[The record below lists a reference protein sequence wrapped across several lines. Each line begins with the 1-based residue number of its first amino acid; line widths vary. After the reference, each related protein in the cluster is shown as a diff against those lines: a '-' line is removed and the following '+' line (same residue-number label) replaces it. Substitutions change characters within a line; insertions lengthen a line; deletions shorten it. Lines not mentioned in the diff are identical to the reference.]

1 MLKTYFVIMLK
12 KTYFVISTNKQNP
25 KSNCSD
31 FQFLK
36 RAYPFS
42 NSAYLWCGD
51 ASIAALIF
59 EYNFS

>member
-42 NSAYLWCGD
+42 NSAYL
-51 ASIAALIF
+51 
-59 EYNFS
+59 